1 MSSMSVALTR
11 ERQMCAAVIQP
22 PPVSSELLRE
32 LYITHHCH
40 VLQTCRK
47 FFRQPEDA
55 EDAAAEVFLKLYRVL
70 HQKDELVPFRP
81 WLSQIAAHH
90 CIDKLRRRKHEK
102 NSVSEEV
109 DVEGLL
115 DHSTPSA
122 LSEVLRNEAEG
133 QVRQALTSLPEK
145 HRIVLVLHYYDR
157 MHYSQI
163 ANALNVSLSAVRVRI
178 FRAKR
183 FLRCKLGRTHRR
195 DTLARLDPEPRQ
207 RRKAELT
214 PFRIS
219 NGTTNGQSEFLTGT
233 TGGHSDRS
241 RPTPFPSFVRERV
254 SLRSGGISLPSVAP
268 QSTSC

>member
-1 MSSMSVALTR
+1 MSFMSAALTR

-22 PPVSSELLRE
+22 APVSSELLRE

-70 HQKDELVPFRP
+70 HQKDEMVPFRP

-122 LSEVLRNEAEG
+122 LSEVLRSEAEG
-133 QVRQALTSLPEK
+133 QVREALTSLPEK

-195 DTLARLDPEPRQ
+195 DRARLDPEQRARQ
-207 RRKAELT
+207 QAELT

-219 NGTTNGQSEFLTGT
+219 NATTNGHSGFLTVT
-233 TGGHSDRS
+233 TSGHSDRS

-254 SLRSGGISLPSVAP
+254 GLRSGGISLPSVAP

>member
-1 MSSMSVALTR
+1 
-11 ERQMCAAVIQP
+11 
-22 PPVSSELLRE
+22 
-32 LYITHHCH
+32 
-40 VLQTCRK
+40 
-47 FFRQPEDA
+47 
-55 EDAAAEVFLKLYRVL
+55 
-70 HQKDELVPFRP
+70 
-81 WLSQIAAHH
+81 
-90 CIDKLRRRKHEK
+90 
-102 NSVSEEV
+102 
-109 DVEGLL
+109 
-115 DHSTPSA
+115 
-122 LSEVLRNEAEG
+122 
-133 QVRQALTSLPEK
+133 LPEK

>member
-183 FLRCKLGRTHRR
+183 FLRRKLGRTHRS
-195 DTLARLDPEPRQ
+195 DTLARLDPEPSPQ
-207 RRKAELT
+207 RKAELT

-219 NGTTNGQSEFLTGT
+219 SATTNAHSKFLTRTTTDHSEFLTQL
-233 TGGHSDRS
+233 
-241 RPTPFPSFVRERV
+241 PTAIPNF
-254 SLRSGGISLPSVAP
+254 
-268 QSTSC
+268 

>member
-1 MSSMSVALTR
+1 MSSMSTALAS
-11 ERQMCAAVIQP
+11 ERQLCAAVIP
-22 PPVSSELLRE
+22 PAPVSSELLRV
-32 LYITHHCH
+32 LYITHYRH

-70 HQKDELVPFRP
+70 HQKDEMVPFRP

-102 NSVSEEV
+102 SSVSEEI

-122 LSEVLRNEAEG
+122 LCEVLRNEAER

-163 ANALNVSLSAVRVRI
+163 ANALNMSLSAVRVRI

-183 FLRCKLGRTHRR
+183 FLRRKLGRTHRSDR
-195 DTLARLDPEPRQ
+195 LARLHPELRLQHKEAPMDALASGSGVHPLLTAPPPSMLPVCFAPR
-207 RRKAELT
+207 A
-214 PFRIS
+214 
-219 NGTTNGQSEFLTGT
+219 N
-233 TGGHSDRS
+233 
-241 RPTPFPSFVRERV
+241 
-254 SLRSGGISLPSVAP
+254 
-268 QSTSC
+268 